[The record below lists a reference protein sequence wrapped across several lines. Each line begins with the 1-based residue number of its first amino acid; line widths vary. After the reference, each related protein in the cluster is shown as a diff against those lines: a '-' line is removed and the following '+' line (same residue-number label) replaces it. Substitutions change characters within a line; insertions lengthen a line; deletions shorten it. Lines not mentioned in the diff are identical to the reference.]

1 MYSAKMLLRQAKSKT
16 NCPSAIL
23 QRFMFYADNE
33 IKGTTPATGLNFM
46 IAVPAITPGIKE
58 LRAEKQNC

>member
-1 MYSAKMLLRQAKSKT
+1 
-16 NCPSAIL
+16 
-23 QRFMFYADNE
+23 MFYADNE